1 MVCIR
6 EISAELDDCE
16 ARNFAVFVSQVFEVP
31 FGSLHQKWFPAIG
44 MRTEQTATSVL
55 ISDMNMTIWMDHPLH
70 PLPHGVP
77 HAMGGTRADGGHN
90 DAVR

>member
-1 MVCIR
+1 MVCIL

-16 ARNFAVFVSQVFEVP
+16 ARNCAGFVSQVFEVP
-31 FGSLHQKWFPAIG
+31 FGNVHQKWFPAIG

-55 ISDMNMTIWMDHPLH
+55 ISDMNMNIWMDHPLH
-70 PLPHGVP
+70 PLPHCVP
-77 HAMGGTRADGGHN
+77 QAVGGTRADGGPN